1 MKNQSYLNLNPC
13 QFQLK
18 FGVTIKTFKAMVDA
32 LKNFRLENPK
42 DRRGRPKTLTI
53 EEEIL
58 VTLEYWR
65 EYRTYFHI
73 GTTWGVSEST
83 IWRTVNDIELTL
95 MKSGKFRIP
104 GKKALLKGLDYPEI
118 VVMDVTDP
126 AIERPKRR
134 QKKYYSGNKKRPTL
148 KSQLVI
154 NQATREIICV
164 AFGPGH
170 SHDFSLFKKSK
181 TPASSSDI

>member
-1 MKNQSYLNLNPC
+1 MQDYQK
-13 QFQLK
+13 
-18 FGVTIKTFKAMVDA
+18 
-32 LKNFRLENPK
+32 
-42 DRRGRPKTLTI
+42 
-53 EEEIL
+53 IL
-58 VTLEYWR
+58 VTLQYWR

-73 GTTWGVSEST
+73 GATWGVSEST
-83 IWRTVNDIELTL
+83 IWRTVNDMELTL

-104 GKKALLKGLDYPEI
+104 GKKALLKGCDYLEI

-126 AIERPKRR
+126 AIKRPKRR
-134 QKKYYSGNKKRPTL
+134 QKKYYSCKKKLHTL

-164 AFGPGH
+164 AFGPGK

>member
-1 MKNQSYLNLNPC
+1 MKKHSYLNLNPC
-13 QFQLK
+13 QFK
-18 FGVTIKTFKAMVDA
+18 RNFGVIIKTFKTIIDA

-42 DRRGRPKTLTI
+42 DRRGRRKSLTI

-73 GTTWGVSEST
+73 GITWGVSEST

-104 GKKALLKGLDYPEI
+104 GKKALLKGFDYPEI
-118 VVMDVTDP
+118 VVMDVTETV
-126 AIERPKRR
+126 IERPKRR
-134 QKKYYSGNKKRPTL
+134 QKILL
-148 KSQLVI
+148 K
-154 NQATREIICV
+154 
-164 AFGPGH
+164 
-170 SHDFSLFKKSK
+170 
-181 TPASSSDI
+181 